1 MKNTKKLKT
10 FSIYA
15 IISFFTLMLIFFF
28 SDGKKI
34 ITIYEIKNNFTE
46 NRVNISFFEDLFNFK
61 IKNLAENNSELSKF
75 YFDVAANYN
84 HHDYSDSMSNL
95 NNFFELFNKNLKNE
109 LSINSFNSQAILK
122 SYSSKNIPEKMYEVK
137 IISNNTEDAQKF
149 FEKNVSKNIEIL
161 NNKILAEL
169 YKDYINK
176 KSKDIIL
183 GRSEINRLISSFE
196 NCQAERLGTQ
206 RNLLCYFFND
216 LALLDIKIKMLNE
229 ADRSLFINLGK
240 SELTSANSIK
250 FTTNDYLYKRF
261 VKIHKKENIDYI
273 SFSKIFILYLLSLI
287 LVWILIFKTNYL
299 NLLLKNKLFK
309 FPK

>member
-15 IISFFTLMLIFFF
+15 IISFFTLMVIFFF
-28 SDGKKI
+28 SGSKKI
-34 ITIYEIKNNFTE
+34 ITIYEINNNFTE
-46 NRVNISFFEDLFNFK
+46 NRVNITFFENLFGFK
-61 IKNLAENNSELSKF
+61 LKNLAVNTSELGKF
-75 YFDVAANYN
+75 YFDVTVNFN
-84 HHDYSDSMSNL
+84 HQDYRDSMTDL
-95 NNFFELFNKNLKNE
+95 YNFFELFNKNLEKE
-109 LSINSFNSQAILK
+109 LRINSFNHQTILK
-122 SYSSKNIPEKMYEVK
+122 SYSWKNIPKKMYEVK

-161 NNKILAEL
+161 NNKILGQL
-169 YKDYINK
+169 YNDYINK
-176 KSKDIIL
+176 SIKDTML
-183 GRSEINRLISSFE
+183 GRSEINRLISTVE
-196 NCQAERLGTQ
+196 NCNANRINDQI
-206 RNLLCYFFND
+206 NLLCYFFND
-216 LALLDIKIKMLNE
+216 LTLLDIKIKMLNE

>member
-15 IISFFTLMLIFFF
+15 IISFFTLMVIFFF
-28 SDGKKI
+28 SGAKKI

-46 NRVNISFFEDLFNFK
+46 NRVNINFFEDLFNFK
-61 IKNLAENNSELSKF
+61 LKNLAVNTSELGKF
-75 YFDVAANYN
+75 YFDIATNYN
-84 HHDYSDSMSNL
+84 HQDYRDSMSDI
-95 NNFFELFNKNLKNE
+95 NNFFELFNNNLKKE
-109 LSINSFNSQAILK
+109 LTINSFNSQVILK
-122 SYSSKNIPEKMYEVK
+122 SYSSKNIPGKMYEVK
-137 IISNNTEDAQKF
+137 IISNNAEDAQKF

-161 NNKILAEL
+161 NNKILETL
-169 YKDYINK
+169 YNDYINK
-176 KSKDIIL
+176 KTKDIML
-183 GRSEINRLISSFE
+183 GRSEINRLISIFE
-196 NCQAERLGTQ
+196 NCQAQ
-206 RNLLCYFFND
+206 RIDSSINLLCHFFND
-216 LALLDIKIKMLNE
+216 ITLLDKNIKILE
-229 ADRSLFINLGK
+229 DAGSSLIINLNK
-240 SELTSANSIK
+240 SELTSANFIK
-250 FTTNDYLYKRF
+250 LSNNDYFYKRF